1 MNIPR
6 GVFLGALLV
15 TWPIGTVWS
24 HEVLHQMEEG
34 KAVAVKVSYA
44 DGEPLMYS
52 EYQVFSPK
60 DKDVPHQKGRT
71 DRAGYVSFVPEIPGK
86 WRLKV
91 MDTTGHGLDVDLD
104 VKGPADHPAKAP
116 AAAGATTVS
125 VALRPLSGALAI
137 ALIFGTLFFLYRRKE
152 RTS

>member
-1 MNIPR
+1 MSISR
-6 GVFLGALLV
+6 GALLGALLV
-15 TWPIGTVWS
+15 TWPLGTAWS
-24 HEVLHQMEEG
+24 HEVLHQMEDG

-60 DKDVPHQKGRT
+60 DKDVPYQKGRT
-71 DRAGYVSFVPEIPGK
+71 DRAGYVSFVPEAPGK

-91 MDTTGHGLDVDLD
+91 IDTTGHGLDVELD
-104 VKGPADHPAKAP
+104 VKNPVDHPVNATAG
-116 AAAGATTVS
+116 AGATSVS

-137 ALIFGTLFFLYRRKE
+137 GLIFGALFFLYRRKE